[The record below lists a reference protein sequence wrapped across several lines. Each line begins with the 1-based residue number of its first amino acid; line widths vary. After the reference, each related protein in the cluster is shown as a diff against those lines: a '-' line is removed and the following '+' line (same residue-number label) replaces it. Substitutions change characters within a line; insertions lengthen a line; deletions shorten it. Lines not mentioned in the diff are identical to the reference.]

1 MNVPERSDRLTNR
14 VAIVTGATRGIGEG
28 IARRLA
34 ADGAAVVVSGR
45 TVPEGREVVE
55 SIRADGGTAIFVE
68 ADLRSI
74 DNIQQLFEATIE
86 EFGSLGILVNNAAV
100 QTESGA
106 AETTLEEWNLILET
120 NFRAYWFCAKLA
132 YECMDE
138 GSIINISSNHAFSTM
153 PAHFPYNAVKAGI
166 DGMTRAMA
174 LDFGPR
180 VRVNAVNPG
189 WVAVERTTAEM
200 SAATRAR
207 LDAIHPLGRI
217 GRPEDI
223 AGVVS
228 FLASSDSTFITG
240 ESILVDGGRG
250 AVMQDDMLPNY
261 RERRE
266 K

>member
-1 MNVPERSDRLTNR
+1 MSEPERSGRLTDH

-45 TVPEGREVVE
+45 TVAEGRDVVD
-55 SIRADGGTAIFVE
+55 SIRADGGTASFVE

-74 DNIQQLFEATIE
+74 DDIQHLFEATID
-86 EFGSLGILVNNAAV
+86 EFGSLDILVNNAAV

-106 AETTLEEWNLILET
+106 AETTLEEWDLVLET
-120 NFRAYWFCAKLA
+120 NFRAYWLCAKLA
-132 YECMDE
+132 YEYIDE
-138 GSIINISSNHAFSTM
+138 GSIINISSNHAFATM

-180 VRVNAVNPG
+180 IRVNAINPG

-200 SAATRAR
+200 SAAARAR
-207 LDAIHPLGRI
+207 LDAIHPVGRI

-228 FLASSDSTFITG
+228 FLSSSDSAFITG

-250 AVMQDDMLPNY
+250 AVIQDDKLPDY

-266 K
+266 E